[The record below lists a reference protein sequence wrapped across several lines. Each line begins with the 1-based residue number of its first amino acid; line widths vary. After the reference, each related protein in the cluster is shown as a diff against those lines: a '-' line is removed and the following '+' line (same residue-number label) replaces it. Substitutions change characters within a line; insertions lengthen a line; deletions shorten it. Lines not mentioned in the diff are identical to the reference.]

1 MEKTSLKLE
10 ETFSSNFIS
19 YYRSHSAHLNIVG
32 RNFYQDHKLLE
43 KIYQYFQSNIDT
55 LGEKIRSVRGQA
67 PDSLGV
73 ILQLSTIADRPVR
86 GSSEDLLM
94 TVLDAV
100 DLMME
105 QYEDLYAVATEEKI
119 IDIQNFAQDAVGQ
132 LAKFRWMIEATL
144 NEEGDD
150 DER

>member
-1 MEKTSLKLE
+1 MEKTALKLE
-10 ETFSSNFIS
+10 ETFSSNFVS
-19 YYRSHSAHLNIVG
+19 YYRSHAAHINIIG
-32 RNFYQDHKLLE
+32 RNFYQDHKLLQ
-43 KIYQYFQSNIDT
+43 KIYEYFQENIDT

-67 PDSLGV
+67 PDSLAV
-73 ILQLSTIADRPVR
+73 ILQLSTIADRPVS

-100 DLMME
+100 ELMME

-119 IDIQNFAQDAVGQ
+119 IDVSNFAQDAVGQ
-132 LAKFRWMIEATL
+132 LAKFRWMLEATL
-144 NEEGDD
+144 DEEGDD